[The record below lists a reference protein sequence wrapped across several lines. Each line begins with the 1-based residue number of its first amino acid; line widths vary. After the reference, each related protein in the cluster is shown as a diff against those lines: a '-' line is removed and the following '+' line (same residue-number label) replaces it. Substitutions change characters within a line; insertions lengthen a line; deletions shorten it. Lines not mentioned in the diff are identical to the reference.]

1 MRSSN
6 SEYRFCVSQTY
17 PYLPSGNVLVSD
29 SINGLFVVKPNAPYG
44 RPSWLRILSQLDQVG
59 GSMLTWTASTDA
71 RGYSVLRSTT
81 LSGPFEQIAEHLTEM
96 SYVDESSPFAIR
108 YYKVIAKNGEGT
120 MESANV
126 VSSDGVSFRVRS
138 KASKRGN

>member
-1 MRSSN
+1 M
-6 SEYRFCVSQTY
+6 
-17 PYLPSGNVLVSD
+17 SD
-29 SINGLFVVKPNAPYG
+29 TFNGLFIVKPSAPYG

-59 GSMLTWTASTDA
+59 SSMLTWYASTYA
-71 RGYSVLRSTT
+71 RGYSVLRSNTT
-81 LSGPFEQIAEHLTEM
+81 SGPFEQIAEHLTET

-126 VSSDGVSFRVRS
+126 VSSDGVSFRIRS